1 MKRRPQLPILFIA
14 VTIAFQLFST
24 PAIASELPGDKD
36 LRHAFPEP
44 VILIDVGHGGID
56 GGTSYGN
63 ILEKDINL
71 DIGRRLYL
79 ILRSH
84 GYRAILNRTDDYALS
99 DDNRW
104 LKSRSRH
111 IRDLAQRKELSEHIP
126 ASIVVSLHVNWGR
139 NKSKRGA
146 LVLHQNEG
154 RSALLAHSLQNALE
168 RLYDNYILKFP
179 ELGKPFYLLN
189 HIDSP
194 AVIVEAGFLSNP
206 EDRAMLTNHRGQQKI
221 AEAIYL
227 GILEYFTVS

>member
-1 MKRRPQLPILFIA
+1 MKRRVLSALL
-14 VTIAFQLFST
+14 VTVTMAFSLCIT
-24 PAIASELPGDKD
+24 PAHASELPEERD

-56 GGTSYGN
+56 GGTSYGD

-71 DIGRRLYL
+71 AIGRRLYMV
-79 ILRSH
+79 LRSH

-111 IRDLAQRKELSEHIP
+111 IRDLAQRKELSEQIP
-126 ASIVVSLHVNWGR
+126 ASIVVSLHVNWAR
-139 NKSKRGA
+139 NKSRRGP

-154 RSALLAHSLQNALE
+154 RSVLLANSLQSSLRN
-168 RLYDNYILKFP
+168 LYDNTSLKYP
-179 ELGKPFYLLN
+179 ELGRPFYLLN
-189 HIDSP
+189 HVDSP

-206 EDRAMLTNHRGQQKI
+206 EDRNMLTTINGQQKI
-221 AEAIYL
+221 AEAIYS